1 MCVFLR
7 HLCGPRVSC
16 QGHLQDYP
24 LHTQAGAARLLQVSH
39 SSGPCLL
46 LVFFRPGRMSPAC
59 DLRLSLRQLRPPGL
73 SSQAALVHLSLTPSL
88 SLSLCLSLSLP
99 PSLALSLCI
108 FLSLSLP
115 LSFSLSLS
123 LSLCLSLS
131 LRFLSR
137 LSTCPCPLHT

>member
-73 SSQAALVHLSLTPSL
+73 SSQAALVHLSLPPSL
-88 SLSLCLSLSLP
+88 TTSLSLCLPLIPPP
-99 PSLALSLCI
+99 PSSPLSLCI
-108 FLSLSLP
+108 FLSPSLSP
-115 LSFSLSLS
+115 SLSLFPS
-123 LSLCLSLS
+123 LYLS
-131 LRFLSR
+131 
-137 LSTCPCPLHT
+137 